1 MRNTIDQIMTCVT
14 DSAYQV
20 NRALPAEHVAPEWRE
35 PGVAW
40 FEAYQETLRE
50 QLEANDEEAP

>member
-1 MRNTIDQIMTCVT
+1 MTKLTGYEVEHDID
-14 DSAYQV
+14 
-20 NRALPAEHVAPEWRE
+20 RGAPEWRE